1 VLITLI
7 LFLVYVLLRTGP
19 FAPVKVTLIQVQYK
33 SIQPSLF
40 GIATV
45 EARHNY
51 KIGPTTAGRLK
62 NLRVDIGDAV
72 QAGQLLGEMDPVDL
86 EEKYLRNVPLS
97 KKSSLSNKI
106 LKFVKSLHS
115 NKFNAISNSPKSMP
129 PVKSHSPLS
138 SRNLILLQRHLAQ
151 CSKNLIKPVQTSI
164 HYKPSATI

>member
-1 VLITLI
+1 MSSA
-7 LFLVYVLLRTGP
+7 YRT
-19 FAPVKVTLIQVQYK
+19 FAPVKVILIQVQYK

-51 KIGPTTAGRLK
+51 KIGPTTAGHLK

-72 QAGQLLGEMDPVDL
+72 QTGQLLGEMDTINF
-86 EEKYLRNVPLS
+86 EEKNLRNVPLS

-138 SRNLILLQRHLAQ
+138 SRRLDLATTALGSMQQELNKARADLNTLQAQRDNL
-151 CSKNLIKPVQTSI
+151 NLM
-164 HYKPSATI
+164 ATARV

>member
-1 VLITLI
+1 MQTFLLGKRALSVLVVLITLI

-72 QAGQLLGEMDPVDL
+72 QAGQLLGEMDPV
-86 EEKYLRNVPLS
+86 E
-97 KKSSLSNKI
+97 
-106 LKFVKSLHS
+106 
-115 NKFNAISNSPKSMP
+115 
-129 PVKSHSPLS
+129 
-138 SRNLILLQRHLAQ
+138 
-151 CSKNLIKPVQTSI
+151 
-164 HYKPSATI
+164 